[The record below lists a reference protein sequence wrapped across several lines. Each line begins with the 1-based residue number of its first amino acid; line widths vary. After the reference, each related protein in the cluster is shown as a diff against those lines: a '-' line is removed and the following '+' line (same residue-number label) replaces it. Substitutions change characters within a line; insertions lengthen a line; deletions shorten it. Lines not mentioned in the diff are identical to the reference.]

1 MSNKLDRDTQTS
13 GFASAAHLA
22 DHFIRDGW
30 SPDAVQRETKLPL
43 KTVLRYFEAYPD
55 RLRQWS

>member
-1 MSNKLDRDTQTS
+1 MNKKLDRDAQAS

-22 DHFIRDGW
+22 HHLIRDGW
-30 SPDAVQRETKLPL
+30 SPDAVQEETGLPL
-43 KTVLRYFEAYPD
+43 KKVVRYFEAHPD